1 MTILCVADHIDPL
14 VYSTQAKNRYKD
26 VDLVLSAGD
35 LPMQYLGFISGSLN
49 KPVYFVFGN
58 HNLEHYHL
66 FKRRDSSS
74 SINSPDTLPQ
84 MQNYFGSTFIG
95 GRVIRR
101 NGLLIAG
108 LGGSRRYN
116 AGKNQYTNFQ
126 MWLRIIRLVPR
137 LLWNRARHGRYLDI
151 LLTHAS
157 PKGIHDK
164 PDACHQGFGA
174 FLWFMRRFRP
184 SYLLH
189 GHIHLYDRNEK
200 RETHYNDTV
209 VINVYD
215 HYVLEIEEVPRG

>member
-14 VYSTQAKNRYKD
+14 VYSTQAKLRYKD

-49 KPVYFVFGN
+49 KPVLFVFGN
-58 HNLEHYHL
+58 HNLEHYPL
-66 FKRRDSSS
+66 FKRRNSL
-74 SINSPDTLPQ
+74 SIDVPETLPQ
-84 MQNYFGSTFIG
+84 IQNYFGSTYIG
-95 GRVIRR
+95 GRVVRR
-101 NGLLIAG
+101 KGILIAG

-126 MWLRIIRLVPR
+126 MWLKVTSLLPK
-137 LLWNRARHGRYLDI
+137 LLWNRVRHGRYLDI

-164 PDACHQGFGA
+164 PDACHQGFNA
-174 FLWFMRRFRP
+174 FLWFMRCFKPR
-184 SYLLH
+184 YLLH

-200 RETHYNDTV
+200 RETPYHDTV

-215 HYVLEIEEVPRG
+215 HYVLKFEEETRE

>member
-14 VYSTQAKNRYKD
+14 VYSTQAKERYKD
-26 VDLVLSAGD
+26 IDLVLSAGD

-49 KPVYFVFGN
+49 KPVLFVFGN
-58 HNLEHYHL
+58 HNLEHYAL
-66 FKRRDSSS
+66 FKRRN
-74 SINSPDTLPQ
+74 SISIDIPETLPQ
-84 MQNYFGSTFIG
+84 IQNYFGSTYIG
-95 GRVIRR
+95 GRVVKRK
-101 NGLLIAG
+101 GLLLAG

-126 MWLRIIRLVPR
+126 MWLKVMWLVPK
-137 LLWNRARHGRYLDI
+137 LLWNRVRHGRYLDI

-164 PDACHQGFGA
+164 PDACHQGFSA
-174 FLWFMRRFRP
+174 FLWFMRRFKPR
-184 SYLLH
+184 YLLH

-200 RETHYNDTV
+200 RETQYHDTL

-215 HYVLEIEEVPRG
+215 HYVLRIEDEPRE